1 MPRRNEKPKS
11 PLMTLL
17 CSKHCNF
24 ISRACCLSLLI
35 VSATLFGQEEKSTS
49 QPSVDD
55 ERVAFTDVE
64 APNVWEFGLE
74 LSSVGKCEAIQAF
87 APLPSNW
94 PEQTIEIVDEMKTDQ
109 VDVKIAELQ
118 HNTRLIQIQ
127 IDVLLTGQTARAVAK
142 CVVRKKNIVAPRDP
156 AALTFAKN
164 VKGDLKAFLQE
175 SPYIEIGNS
184 KVKKLAASIE
194 LDSQKTPWQQ
204 VESIYEAI
212 REKFPYEFDPTIRSC
227 PEAIENGKGDCE
239 ELTSLFIAVCRI
251 KKIPARAVWIPGH
264 TYAEF
269 YLIDSS
275 GVGQWYPCQLAGTRQ
290 FGEMQESRPI
300 LQKGDK
306 FQVPLSPKPVRYI
319 APQLVAKE
327 GACTLTW
334 IAKQVESAKDKK

>member
-1 MPRRNEKPKS
+1 
-11 PLMTLL
+11 MTLL
-17 CSKHCNF
+17 RSKICHF
-24 ISRACCLSLLI
+24 VSRACCLSLLL
-35 VSATLFGQEEKSTS
+35 VSSTLFGQEEQSTS
-49 QPSVDD
+49 PPSVDD
-55 ERVAFTDVE
+55 ERVTFTDVQE
-64 APNVWEFGLE
+64 PNIWEFGLE
-74 LSSVGKCEAIQAF
+74 VSSVGKCEAIQAF
-87 APLPSNW
+87 APLPANW
-94 PEQTIEIVDEMKTDQ
+94 PEQTIEFVDETKTDQ
-109 VDVKIAELQ
+109 VDVKIAELPG
-118 HNTRLIQIQ
+118 NTRLMKIQ
-127 IDVLLTGQTARAVAK
+127 IDFLPTDQTARSVAK
-142 CVVRKKNIVAPRDP
+142 CLVRKKNIVAPRDP
-156 AALTFAKN
+156 TALKFAKN

-175 SPYIEIGNS
+175 SPFIEIGNS

-194 LDSQKTPWQQ
+194 LDSHKTPWQQ
-204 VESIYEAI
+204 VESIFDTI
-212 REKFPYEFDPTIRSC
+212 RQKFPYEFDPTIRSC
-227 PEAIENGKGDCE
+227 PEAIEAGKGDCE

-306 FQVPLSPKPVRYI
+306 FEVPLSPKPVRYI

-334 IAKQVESAKDKK
+334 IARPFESAKDKK